1 MSDQHKHADSMPQY
15 SIQQDPIRSTIRGSL
30 APSASLYS
38 EDCYE
43 SHLHE
48 PDMPQVAPLRL
59 HKLQKSQLERGR
71 FMGSIG
77 ESSYH
82 AHADQHINDH
92 GPQVRQSRLPIFN
105 QVRSILHKPPPL
117 ATNGVINP
125 DGPREVR
132 SDAKKPQMA
141 KRPSRKS
148 LRGAFEVR
156 RHSPRRDTKHSP
168 DISPVSVLEDDEWE
182 QTIPPGSDWNN
193 SIHEPSPVSAISAV
207 PTWVN
212 EERHSGPMQV
222 SVNAVSNSETRDF
235 AEASPSARFIKRKPA
250 PRSISLSENIPPQ
263 QPPPVHSPPPSRGTD
278 VGSIS
283 EIEFRNQKS
292 HMSWT
297 TYGTGTPMRPSFDVQ
312 SRPSVD
318 RPSIDAPRYMRRDSQ
333 DNEQPPVSRFSWSTV
348 NTNMPGQ
355 MRPDSPP
362 PSPPPPVPQKYK
374 PPPVQS
380 ILSRHRPIQRLERQ
394 EWTPQPRKSSAPDS
408 STPTSARSKL
418 SLATDHARSV
428 SAETATPN
436 SAKKQLPLPPDMVSP
451 ITPLSH
457 LESLLREEQ
466 DKLHQRRNIEHAIVD
481 LEKIQKASPMQVS
494 FAQVRD
500 ANNKLQELRATL
512 EEIKLEEREIGIKV
526 ARARRKE
533 GDEETGLWI
542 RRVAG

>member
-1 MSDQHKHADSMPQY
+1 MSGQHKHADSMPQY
-15 SIQQDPIRSTIRGSL
+15 SIQQDSIRSTIPPSL

-38 EDCYE
+38 EDGYRT
-43 SHLHE
+43 HLHE
-48 PDMPQVAPLRL
+48 LDMPQVAPLRL
-59 HKLQKSQLERGR
+59 HKSQKSQHERGR
-71 FMGSIG
+71 FIG

-82 AHADQHINDH
+82 AHTDQHINDH
-92 GPQVRQSRLPIFN
+92 GPQIRQSRLPIFN

-117 ATNGVINP
+117 LTNGVIHP

-132 SDAKKPQMA
+132 SDAKRPQVA

-156 RHSPRRDTKHSP
+156 RHSPRRDPKHSP
-168 DISPVSVLEDDEWE
+168 DISPISVLEDDEWE
-182 QTIPPGSDWNN
+182 QTIPPGSDWN
-193 SIHEPSPVSAISAV
+193 IALHEPSPVSATSAV
-207 PTWVN
+207 PTWFN
-212 EERHSGPMQV
+212 EERHNGPMQV
-222 SVNAVSNSETRDF
+222 SANAVSNSETRDF
-235 AEASPSARFIKRKPA
+235 AEASPSARFIQRKPA
-250 PRSISLSENIPPQ
+250 ARSSSLSENIPPQ
-263 QPPPVHSPPPSRGTD
+263 RPPPVHSPPPSRGTD
-278 VGSIS
+278 VGSIL

-297 TYGTGTPMRPSFDVQ
+297 TYGTGTPMRPSFDMQ

-318 RPSIDAPRYMRRDSQ
+318 RPSIDAPRHMRRDSQ

-348 NTNMPGQ
+348 NTNMPGN
-355 MRPDSPP
+355 MRPESPP
-362 PSPPPPVPQKYK
+362 PSPPPPVPPKYK

-408 STPTSARSKL
+408 STPKSARSKL

-428 SAETATPN
+428 STETGTPN

-457 LESLLREEQ
+457 LDSLLREEQ

-481 LEKIQKASPMQVS
+481 LEKIHKASPMEVS

-500 ANNKLQELRATL
+500 ANTKLQELRATL
-512 EEIKLEEREIGIKV
+512 EEIKLEERDIGIKV